1 MAEIPLLG
9 LFKPAAL
16 GLTEAQSTQK
26 EVLILPPYSMRK
38 EAKQVSPPITQ
49 IDTDYAVWLSANQ
62 EHICVN
68 LRNRW

>member
-16 GLTEAQSTQK
+16 GLTEAQSTQE
-26 EVLILPPYSMRK
+26 EVFILPCSMRK
-38 EAKQVSPPITQ
+38 EAKQVSPQITQ
-49 IDTDYAVWLSANQ
+49 IHTDYAVWLSANG

-68 LRNRW
+68 LCNLW